1 MWKSSHFMLGR
12 IVWTRKINDLVA
24 ESGKFAKEICNIM
37 NRYCGK
43 DWGEMSEEDK
53 ELNNKTITCNERV
66 FASYQTS
73 QGKVYVI
80 TEWDRSITTILFASE
95 Y

>member
-43 DWGEMSEEDK
+43 DWG
-53 ELNNKTITCNERV
+53 
-66 FASYQTS
+66 
-73 QGKVYVI
+73 
-80 TEWDRSITTILFASE
+80 
-95 Y
+95 